1 MSMNAHEKRFGN
13 VNILLSEVKQRRH
26 VSDNS
31 LGNPSASKVG
41 LIQCLDGTYK
51 AASADFVLHGLR
63 VETKTRCID
72 PVRDGLGRTKA
83 RIAFNGSGF
92 KWDEQFR
99 SNRQSKEGKKR
110 NNTKSISSESK
121 TSAGARHHNTT
132 IHTSKSTSTLH
143 RYSQDSIWLGG
154 GTNLGSPGGRGFEW
168 KDHFARK
175 SGGNLDLHCTVQS
188 PAEEPSMRTAVPA
201 AETNVACSA
210 TNASSFGAD
219 TISKE
224 SEDMQQL
231 EPRPQTAGSSVRC
244 TCDTT
249 RVFPMSSSPSSHLSF
264 NNTFS
269 FSTDYDGRIVTT
281 YSHSNSQQSVKA
293 RPSTVAAATL
303 FLPLDGNKRPDR
315 MEFIAVRRLQ
325 RLNQR

>member
-13 VNILLSEVKQRRH
+13 VSVLQSEVKQRRH

-31 LGNPSASKVG
+31 LGNPTASKVG
-41 LIQCLDGTYK
+41 LIQCLDGTYE

-63 VETKTRCID
+63 VETKLSIGGCVD
-72 PVRDGLGRTKA
+72 PVRDGLGRAKA

-99 SNRQSKEGKKR
+99 SNRQSKER
-110 NNTKSISSESK
+110 RQLINTKSMSSESK
-121 TSAGARHHNTT
+121 TSAGARHHNT
-132 IHTSKSTSTLH
+132 IQTSKSTSVLH
-143 RYSQDSIWLGG
+143 RYNQDSIL
-154 GTNLGSPGGRGFEW
+154 LGGRGFEW

-175 SGGNLDLHCTVQS
+175 SGGGLDLDCTLQT
-188 PAEEPSMRTAVPA
+188 PAEEPSMRIAVPA
-201 AETNVACSA
+201 AETSVACSA

-219 TISKE
+219 TVSKE
-224 SEDMQQL
+224 SEDMQHL
-231 EPRPQTAGSSVRC
+231 EPRPQTAGSSARC
-244 TCDTT
+244 TWDTT
-249 RVFPMSSSPSSHLSF
+249 RDFPMSSSSPSSHLSF
-264 NNTFS
+264 NNTFT

-303 FLPLDGNKRPDR
+303 FLPLDEKKRPDQ
-315 MEFIAVRRLQ
+315 MKFIAVRRLQ